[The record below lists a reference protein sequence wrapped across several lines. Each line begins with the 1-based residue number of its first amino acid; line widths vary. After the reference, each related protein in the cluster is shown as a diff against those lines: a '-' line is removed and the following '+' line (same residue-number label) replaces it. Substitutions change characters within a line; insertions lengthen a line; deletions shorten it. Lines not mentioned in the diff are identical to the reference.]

1 MGKPTGFME
10 YDRKNNVA
18 VEPLERIKNFNEFH
32 TPMREKDRR
41 EQAARCMN
49 CGVPFCQ
56 SGMMI
61 NGMASGC
68 PLNNLVPEWNDLLFH
83 GNMEKALQML
93 RQTNNFP
100 EFTSR
105 VCPALCEAACTCN
118 LDSQPVST
126 KENERA
132 IIETAY
138 ANGWVTPRIPKVRT
152 GKKVA
157 VVGSGPCGLAAAM
170 QLNR

>member
-1 MGKPTGFME
+1 MGKPTGFLE
-10 YDRKNNVA
+10 YERKNNQA

-32 TPMREKDRR
+32 TPMREKERR

-61 NGMASGC
+61 AGMASGC
-68 PLNNLVPEWNDLLFH
+68 PLNNLVPEWNDLLYH
-83 GNMEKALQML
+83 GNYKKALQLL

-105 VCPALCEAACTCN
+105 VCPALCEAACTCGLN
-118 LDSQPVST
+118 DTPVT
-126 KENERA
+126 CKANENA
-132 IIETAY
+132 IIEYGY
-138 ANGWVTPRIPKVRT
+138 ANDLMGPQPPKTRT
-152 GKKVA
+152 GKRL
-157 VVGSGPCGLAAAM
+157 P
-170 QLNR
+170 